1 MYYRPRVPV
10 TVKHVGSA
18 KTTSFKTLAEAA
30 RFLCKVQ
37 GEPVPPKPKLDVK
50 VAHLRKTIADKRDVR
65 GWVFSYK
72 DDPAPSAAAGAP
84 PSAETISTD
93 KHARPSPAPAP
104 AKSVADF
111 RGARVTGHTLA
122 SVSGPGVYVLGIS
135 NDGDDRVK
143 IGSTRDFR
151 ERLQTHIADGMDVR
165 EWVSFHSTIFCNEV
179 ENEIKKRLRHHNTPV
194 VVGGKRR
201 TEIFSGICPTI
212 CAEVASEC
220 VDEFEAKNANAHEY
234 KMIQAKIRLAEVEA
248 RKLELQ
254 LELETRRAG
263 EKKKIAIL

>member
-18 KTTSFKTLAEAA
+18 KTTSFKTLADAA

-72 DDPAPSAAAGAP
+72 DGAGAKP
-84 PSAETISTD
+84 ISTD
-93 KHARPSPAPAP
+93 KHAWPSPAPAP
-104 AKSVADF
+104 TKSIAEF
-111 RGARVTGHTLA
+111 RAARVTGHTLA
-122 SVSGPGVYVLGIS
+122 TVSGPGVYVLGIAH
-135 NDGDDRVK
+135 DGDDRVK

-151 ERLQTHIADGMDVR
+151 ERLQTHLADGMDVR

-212 CAEVASEC
+212 CAEVAREC
-220 VDEFEAKNANAHEY
+220 ADEFEAKNANAHEY

-248 RKLELQ
+248 RKLELE

-263 EKKKIAIL
+263 QENIYISSNG